1 MSMTGAE
8 LIAKGLVAYGVEDV
22 FAIVSIHNM
31 PILDAINRL
40 GKTRII
46 DVRHEQAGTHAAD
59 GYARATG
66 RMGVMIASTGP
77 GTTNTVTGLY
87 EAQYASSPV
96 LVITGQAETAFYGK
110 GLSYVHEA
118 ENQLPMLATVT
129 RRVESPRHIDQL
141 GDAFYRVIA
150 DMHLGRRAPGAL
162 EIPIDLQ
169 YAQALDH
176 DFPALNEA
184 AFEPA
189 EEDLLRALEKMGSAS
204 RRIIVAG
211 GGVIA
216 AGAGAALTAL
226 AEQLDAPV
234 ITTVDGRGAIP
245 EDHPLCIGNYYG
257 SAGIYQAIA
266 EADLTLA
273 FGTKFAVGVDGGGA
287 RFTPPGDLI
296 QVDVDPKMVGRTHRA
311 AVGIVADARAAIEG
325 MLTGIT
331 DMSGNDAQFNES
343 VLESRDGV
351 HRAMRGRLGP
361 DYAKM
366 MDIMREKLP
375 KDGLW
380 CRDSTIAAYNFGNQ
394 LFPIYQPRT
403 SINPSS
409 GAIGP
414 GLPFALG
421 AVVGT
426 GKRAILINGDGGFM
440 FHATELAT
448 AAQYQLPLVVCVFN
462 DGGYGVLRWLQSNR
476 FGRINETDLGKMDFA
491 KMAESMGVPGERV
504 QSVEAFEAAL
514 ERGLATDGPYMVDVD
529 MEHFEPMEISIMP
542 KKKPVDAG

>member
-1 MSMTGAE
+1 MTRIGAD
-8 LIAKGLVAYGVEDV
+8 LIAEGLAAYDVEHV

-40 GKTRII
+40 GKTRIV

-59 GYARATG
+59 GYARVTG

-118 ENQLPMLATVT
+118 ENQVPMLATVC
-129 RRVESPRHIDQL
+129 RRVESPRQAEQL
-141 GDAFYRVIA
+141 GDCFVRVIA
-150 DMHLGRRAPGAL
+150 DMHTGRRAPGAL

-169 YAQALDH
+169 YAEVGEQQFPPLPASALAPSPELLEQAVAKLS
-176 DFPALNEA
+176 
-184 AFEPA
+184 
-189 EEDLLRALEKMGSAS
+189 GAS
-204 RRIIVAG
+204 RRVIVAG

-216 AGAGAALTAL
+216 AGAAETLTAL
-226 AEQLDAPV
+226 AEKLDAPV

-245 EDHPLCIGNYYG
+245 EDHPLCIGNYYS

-266 EADLTLA
+266 DADVTLA
-273 FGTKFAVGVDGGGA
+273 VGTKFAVGVEGGSS
-287 RFTPPGDLI
+287 RFTPPGELI
-296 QVDVDPKMVGRTHRA
+296 QVDIDPNMVGRTHRA
-311 AVGIVADARAAIEG
+311 HLGIIADAGKTLKGLLAGLGDA
-325 MLTGIT
+325 
-331 DMSGNDAQFNES
+331 SGNDAQFNEG
-343 VLESRDGV
+343 VMESRDGV
-351 HRAMRGRLGP
+351 HQAMRARLGP
-361 DYAKM
+361 DYARL
-366 MDIMREKLP
+366 MDILRDKLP
-375 KDGLW
+375 RDGLW

-403 SINPSS
+403 SVNPSS

-421 AVVGT
+421 AVIGS
-426 GKRAILINGDGGFM
+426 GKPGVLINGDGGFM

-448 AAQYQLPLVVCVFN
+448 AAQYQVPLVVCVFN
-462 DGGYGVLRWLQSNR
+462 DGGYGVLRWLQDTR

-504 QSVEAFEAAL
+504 QSVEQFEAAV
-514 ERGLATDGPYMVDVD
+514 ERGMSTGGPYLVDVD

-542 KKKPVDAG
+542 KKKPVEA